1 MTTRTQSL
9 DTPSKMDAII
19 DDDAVGKRYIR
30 LFYEVN
36 EGRIKSITRVD
47 ERGVIL
53 YNAPSIRTAGT
64 DISDQ
69 KHVRARVIQMMNML
83 TKEMRFSPKFR
94 ADCYEEFSR
103 QGKRELMSPMGG

>member
-1 MTTRTQSL
+1 
-9 DTPSKMDAII
+9 MDAII
-19 DDDAVGKRYIR
+19 DDDAVGKRYLR

-83 TKEMRFSPKFR
+83 TKEMRFSPNSGR
-94 ADCYEEFSR
+94 AAMRGSF
-103 QGKRELMSPMGG
+103 GKGNGSCCLPWVDENFYLLT